1 MQKED
6 AVQWLGNRG
15 HFVEKSDIKK
25 CKRIGHWMFILFK
38 EYPDEVELYNR
49 TDMYGE
55 CYDGYDLKT
64 FKWNK
69 DHMRKV
75 ITGEW
80 QLQESDNE

>member
-1 MQKED
+1 MKKAD
-6 AVQWLGNRG
+6 AIQWLNNRG
-15 HFVEKSDIKK
+15 NDYIESDIKR
-25 CKRIGHWMFILFK
+25 CKSIGDYMFIVFK
-38 EYPDEVELYNR
+38 EYPNEVELYNR

-55 CYDGYDLKT
+55 CYAEYDLKT

-80 QLQESDNE
+80 NYVEQNQ